1 MKVIAFYLPQF
12 HRTPENDR
20 WWGRGFTEWTNMK
33 KAVPLFEGHYQP
45 RIPLNDNYYCLT
57 EAKTLEWQASLAKQ
71 YGIYGFC
78 MYHYWFSGQKLLNRP
93 LDLWLE
99 NPQIQLPFAFA
110 GPMKPGRS
118 PGM

>member
-78 MYHYWFSGQKLLNRP
+78 MYHY
-93 LDLWLE
+93 
-99 NPQIQLPFAFA
+99 
-110 GPMKPGRS
+110 
-118 PGM
+118 